1 MLNPQGL
8 IRERWGT
15 GLDRAWDRLPNME
28 QSGQWKEHFV
38 CEETVGAP
46 HPPYA
51 PFPPWQEAGRGGPPH
66 DFREGSG
73 NQRLLLGSWQGI
85 VSLAQALHIQMEN

>member
-51 PFPPWQEAGRGGPPH
+51 PFPPWQEAGRGALPMISE
-66 DFREGSG
+66 RVAEIRGSSLDPG
-73 NQRLLLGSWQGI
+73 K
-85 VSLAQALHIQMEN
+85 VSSA